1 LRTFITTQL
10 LLVALLLTTS
20 CASLVRPNFTQEL
33 VKLRAGQYTLD
44 KQHSFMIFRIGHLDL
59 SKIVGRFNTFDAT
72 LDFDP
77 EAPEEMI
84 LNGVVQTDSIDLN
97 NADLEST
104 LQEPDWFNS
113 EQFPQMVFNS
123 ESVTASSDNQFL
135 ISGSLSM
142 RGVTQ
147 PASVTATFNGGADNI
162 LTRKYTIGFSAIAT
176 LNRSD
181 FGMDTFSA
189 FIGDTIEVEL
199 HAEFQRQ

>member
-1 LRTFITTQL
+1 MRTFITTQL
-10 LLVALLLTTS
+10 LLVTLLLTTS
-20 CASLVRPNFTQEL
+20 CAGLVRPNFTQEL

-97 NADLEST
+97 NTDLEST
-104 LQEPDWFNS
+104 LQEADWFNA
-113 EQFPQMVFNS
+113 EQFPQLVFNS

-135 ISGSLSM
+135 INGSLSM

-162 LTRKYTIGFSAIAT
+162 LTRKYTIGFSANAT

>member
-1 LRTFITTQL
+1 
-10 LLVALLLTTS
+10 
-20 CASLVRPNFTQEL
+20 
-33 VKLRAGQYTLD
+33 
-44 KQHSFMIFRIGHLDL
+44 MIFRIGHLDL

-97 NADLEST
+97 NTDLEST
-104 LQEPDWFNS
+104 LQEADWFNA
-113 EQFPQMVFNS
+113 EQFPQLVFNS

-135 ISGSLSM
+135 INGSLSM

-162 LTRKYTIGFSAIAT
+162 LTRKYTIGFSANAT

>member
-1 LRTFITTQL
+1 LE
-10 LLVALLLTTS
+10 LVTLLLTTS
-20 CASLVRPNFTQEL
+20 CAGLVRPNFTQEL

-97 NADLEST
+97 NTDLEST
-104 LQEPDWFNS
+104 LQEADWFNA
-113 EQFPQMVFNS
+113 EQFPQLVFNS

-135 ISGSLSM
+135 INGSLSM

-162 LTRKYTIGFSAIAT
+162 LTRKYTIGFSANAT